1 MQKWFAR
8 IAKREDVMLFITE
21 MLQEPGG
28 EGGYFF
34 FGRLWISNI
43 NGYGEME
50 YDREFMRIQ
59 DFSYFNIFFPAA
71 RNTFFLQPFPGKNA
85 ASQSRPVIFR
95 VIPGDPTDST
105 WLLLG

>member
-34 FGRLWISNI
+34 S
-43 NGYGEME
+43 
-50 YDREFMRIQ
+50 
-59 DFSYFNIFFPAA
+59 
-71 RNTFFLQPFPGKNA
+71 
-85 ASQSRPVIFR
+85 
-95 VIPGDPTDST
+95 GDWGFQTLTATERWNMIENS
-105 WLLLG
+105 